1 MIGLMMR
8 VRALAIICALAL
20 TGTAM
25 AESTTRVVIEGSV
38 KRGEEFS
45 QDFGPGFTF
54 RLKGKDVW
62 GIVITHA
69 TSPDRDL
76 IYPVNP
82 PYRFTNRQYLG
93 PGYGESA
100 RDSVGNTPRQFAL
113 VCRPR
118 DIERAWADLDRVLWP
133 YNHPEAEIQKA
144 IDDLGRIQTGTTTF
158 EVLSA
163 QVGPDESQP
172 GAEEWV
178 RGVKFRVTITW
189 PPSP

>member
-1 MIGLMMR
+1 MMWLR
-8 VRALAIICALAL
+8 VLAIICALAS
-20 TGTAM
+20 TGGTAM

-54 RLKGKDVW
+54 SLKGKDVW
-62 GIVITHA
+62 AIVITHA

-82 PYRFTNRQYLG
+82 PYRFSNRQYLG

-100 RDSVGNTPRQFAL
+100 RDSVGNTPRQFAF
-113 VCRPR
+113 VYRPS
-118 DIERAWADLDRVLWP
+118 DIGKAWTDLDRVLWP
-133 YNHPEAEIQKA
+133 YNHPEAEVQKA
-144 IDDLGRIQTGTTTF
+144 IDDLSHIPTGTVMF

-163 QVGPDESQP
+163 DIGPP
-172 GAEEWV
+172 GSEEWV
-178 RGVKFRVTITW
+178 RRVKFRVTITW
-189 PPSP
+189 PP